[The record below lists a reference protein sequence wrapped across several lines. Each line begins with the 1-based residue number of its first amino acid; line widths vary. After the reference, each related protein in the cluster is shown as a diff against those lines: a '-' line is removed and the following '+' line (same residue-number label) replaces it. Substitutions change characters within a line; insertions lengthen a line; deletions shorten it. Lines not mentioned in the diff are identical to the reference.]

1 MRAETDA
8 AVARLQAVGASRA
21 YREGEV
27 PDSPTT
33 AYFTVSTGV
42 GIGRNPRTG
51 GATSTRSRR
60 LVVRFYGQDYTEVG
74 WAAEKAL
81 EAFEGF
87 RLTPEAN
94 PCRLDLDTT
103 LDLDAPLLGGI
114 HTYNY

>member
-1 MRAETDA
+1 MRAVTDA
-8 AVARLQAVGASRA
+8 AVARLQEIGAVRA

-27 PDSPTT
+27 PPDPVT
-33 AYFTVSTGV
+33 AYFIVSTGV

-60 LVVRFYGQDYTEVG
+60 LVVRFYGQDYDEVG

-87 RLTPEAN
+87 RLTPDAN
-94 PCRLDLDTT
+94 PCRLFLDTT
-103 LDLDAPLLGGI
+103 LDLDDPLIGGI